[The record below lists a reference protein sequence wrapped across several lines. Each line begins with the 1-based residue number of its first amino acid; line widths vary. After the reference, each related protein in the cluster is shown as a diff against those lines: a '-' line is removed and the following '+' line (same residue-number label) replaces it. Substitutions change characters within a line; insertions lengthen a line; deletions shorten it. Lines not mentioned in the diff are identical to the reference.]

1 MYHKEDGLDR
11 YDFLMAAVTGIGA
24 GLLDALWVDKPGISK
39 LSETGRSVLDKT
51 FTDKQVDRA
60 IMWMAEKNGW
70 EPPAANKNNVKS
82 AIGYLEKY
90 RVNYDQ
96 TSTFGKNGTNGL
108 VDHLYT
114 DNHHLKSL
122 GHSPDFIG
130 LFFSVLNQ
138 FTGTSTFISNGKITT
153 INSKSQELIGDS
165 FPAKVFCGCSNWF
178 WHLASDV
185 AGSSGT
191 KYRGSGIPIPF
202 YNLFLLCDF
211 GQVGQYRETYAK
223 IMTQV
228 FENGYD
234 LRHAISMTI
243 PMFVGEL
250 LTALCWSFK
259 RVFYHKWEWHDCLP
273 WEWRTDGHYRIPSES
288 YSSYRR
294 SRLIHSSAFCMVDGA
309 HAYFKGHGDPVEIIL
324 HMNLIAWLRLVK
336 LIIQEILITYGR
348 TYENVAEDLALIN
361 KALQEEL
368 DNLKSIDYQQWQIEN
383 ELVKDF
389 NQKLNETSDE
399 RVIGNLAGE
408 YIFSHGGTLK
418 PRDEFGIAFR
428 NNGNLL

>member
-1 MYHKEDGLDR
+1 MHKEDSLDR
-11 YDFLMAAVTGIGA
+11 YDFLMAAVTGICA
-24 GLLDALWVDKPGISK
+24 GLLDALWVDKPGISI
-39 LSETGRSVLDKT
+39 LSETGKSVLDKT
-51 FTDKQVDRA
+51 FTDKQVDKA

-70 EPPAANKNNVKS
+70 NPHAANKNNVNS
-82 AIGYLEKY
+82 AIGYLQKY
-90 RVNYDQ
+90 QVNYDQ

-108 VDHLYT
+108 VDHLNR

-138 FTGTSTFISNGKITT
+138 FTGTSTFISNGKIIT
-153 INSKSQELIGDS
+153 INSKSQELIGDN

-211 GQVGQYRETYAK
+211 GQVGQYHQTYAQ

-228 FENGYD
+228 FEKGYD

-243 PMFVGEL
+243 PILVGEL

-259 RVFYHKWEWHDCLP
+259 RRFYHKWEWHDC
-273 WEWRTDGHYRIPSES
+273 IPSDS

-324 HMNLIAWLRLVK
+324 HMNLIAWLRLIK
-336 LIIQEILITYGR
+336 LILKEILITYGR
-348 TYENVAEDLALIN
+348 TYGDVAKDLALIN
-361 KALQEEL
+361 KELCEEL
-368 DNLKSIDYQQWQIEN
+368 DRLKSIDYQQWQIEN
-383 ELVKDF
+383 ELVNNL
-389 NQKLNETSDE
+389 NQQLKEASDE
-399 RVIGNLAGE
+399 IVIGKLAGE
-408 YIFSHGGTLK
+408 YIFSHGGELK
-418 PRDEFGIAFR
+418 PRDEFAVAFR